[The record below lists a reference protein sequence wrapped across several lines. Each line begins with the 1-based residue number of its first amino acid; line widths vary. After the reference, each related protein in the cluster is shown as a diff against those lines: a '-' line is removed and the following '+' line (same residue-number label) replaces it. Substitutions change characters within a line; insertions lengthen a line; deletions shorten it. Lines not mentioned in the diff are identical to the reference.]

1 VHAVLAAKR
10 LSTLSLMDDPRQRL
24 VSLFII
30 LALIKLRNVLSV
42 TVQPVDVVLVIFTG
56 PLVVTVMDWVEAPLL
71 QL

>member
-1 VHAVLAAKR
+1 MHAVLAAKR

-56 PLVVTVMDWVEAPLL
+56 PLVVTVMDWLEAPLL

>member
-1 VHAVLAAKR
+1 
-10 LSTLSLMDDPRQRL
+10 MDDPRQRL

>member
-1 VHAVLAAKR
+1 MHAVLAAKR